1 MINYKKISV
10 VLTTY
15 NGKQHIVELLDSIAN
30 QTVLPDEVIIAD
42 DQSTDNTVNIVKE
55 YIEIH
60 KLENWFV
67 YVNPIN
73 LGWQKNFKEAI
84 SRATGDYIFLAD
96 QDDIWMSKKIEEYI
110 NYFEH
115 TFAWLIVSD
124 FKTIG
129 DPKAQKGAYMPE
141 LSYEEQNGYKKI
153 KFTSTYY
160 LILRPGCV
168 MAFNNELKDTFLSL
182 WTEGTPHDALI
193 WAIAGAADKIFY
205 IQKPMILFRRESQNA
220 SNSIMHNISFKIDE
234 IKRTDNVDR
243 WFLAHYPKSENTRVI
258 KRNLKWCSARY
269 KLLVNK
275 KIVYWFR
282 LILLRDCYYSN
293 KKYFGDLYYYIKA
306 IRSEKK

>member
-129 DPKAQKGAYMPE
+129 DPKAQK
-141 LSYEEQNGYKKI
+141 
-153 KFTSTYY
+153 
-160 LILRPGCV
+160 
-168 MAFNNELKDTFLSL
+168 
-182 WTEGTPHDALI
+182 
-193 WAIAGAADKIFY
+193 
-205 IQKPMILFRRESQNA
+205 
-220 SNSIMHNISFKIDE
+220 
-234 IKRTDNVDR
+234 
-243 WFLAHYPKSENTRVI
+243 
-258 KRNLKWCSARY
+258 
-269 KLLVNK
+269 
-275 KIVYWFR
+275 
-282 LILLRDCYYSN
+282 
-293 KKYFGDLYYYIKA
+293 
-306 IRSEKK
+306 